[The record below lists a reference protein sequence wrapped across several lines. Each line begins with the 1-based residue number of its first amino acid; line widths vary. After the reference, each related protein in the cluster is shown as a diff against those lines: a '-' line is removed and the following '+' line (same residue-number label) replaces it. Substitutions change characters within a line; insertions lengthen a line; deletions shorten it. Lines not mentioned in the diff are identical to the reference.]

1 MLKQGLELKQT
12 QKLSPLQIQTIK
24 LIELPTQELEQR
36 IRKELEEN
44 PVLEENTANEEED
57 EDNAPREVSLSE
69 YKDDD
74 PIPSYKLKVNNYGK
88 DERPVYNTFSVKE
101 SFTQSLMEQLGF
113 RNLTEHQYAVAAF
126 IIGSL
131 DDDGYLRRD
140 VDSLVDDMAFRA
152 GIESDEKEV
161 EEMLNQNCD
170 LEIPERKDCLF
181 LFRDLM
187 CALQFY
193 KKYGGI
199 IYVVSI
205 KGGSQIYYKGDM
217 NKLDNILDMF
227 RFSEDEDLRNDAV
240 NKYWEA
246 GTHTFF
252 PCYEV
257 LVSSACV
264 EKVLIGD
271 NLRETVKEEIESR
284 GGSIERTPTY
294 RRLLCE
300 VYGECENAVV

>member
-1 MLKQGLELKQT
+1 MMLYRVDKRKFEVGD
-12 QKLSPLQIQTIK
+12 TITPK
-24 LIELPTQELEQR
+24 TTF
-36 IRKELEEN
+36 EN
-44 PVLEENTANEEED
+44 AFE
-57 EDNAPREVSLSE
+57 RE
-69 YKDDD
+69 K
-74 PIPSYKLKVNNYGK
+74 
-88 DERPVYNTFSVKE
+88 
-101 SFTQSLMEQLGF
+101 
-113 RNLTEHQYAVAAF
+113 
-126 IIGSL
+126 
-131 DDDGYLRRD
+131 
-140 VDSLVDDMAFRA
+140 
-152 GIESDEKEV
+152 KEV

-205 KGGSQIYYKGDM
+205 KGGSQIYYRGDM